1 MRISNIQN
9 FAANAVR
16 SVSKAFSLQK
26 TNSNSTQNDLD
37 RSPAI
42 DTVSFG
48 KFGINGENPYED
60 EEAKRYVINLFLGRN
75 MSDFQAINKSI
86 YLDVVTKDSKND
98 IYSASLVSLRSLRSW
113 ESDRSVEACD
123 RKIKNAY
130 KEFNK
135 ENDLEEGWERKL
147 HDEKDFRLLAELARH
162 LNYNGY
168 FSGKR
173 ESRLDDFGDPYS
185 DSTGI
190 TGRWIF

>member
-9 FAANAVR
+9 FAVNMMDKCCKPR
-16 SVSKAFSLQK
+16 KSVENNQA
-26 TNSNSTQNDLD
+26 QNGLE
-37 RSPAI
+37 RSPAM

-48 KFGINGENPYED
+48 KFGVNGKKGYKDEKAEEYAQYLLLAED
-60 EEAKRYVINLFLGRN
+60 
-75 MSDFQAINKSI
+75 MSDFEVICDSI
-86 YLDVVTKDSKND
+86 YLDVVTKDFMNN
-98 IYSASLVSLRSLRSW
+98 IYSASLVSLKALQPW
-113 ESDRSVEACD
+113 ENKDTIDICD

-168 FSGKR
+168 G
-173 ESRLDDFGDPYS
+173 LDKEPEGEGFVPFRY
-185 DSTGI
+185 
-190 TGRWIF
+190 F